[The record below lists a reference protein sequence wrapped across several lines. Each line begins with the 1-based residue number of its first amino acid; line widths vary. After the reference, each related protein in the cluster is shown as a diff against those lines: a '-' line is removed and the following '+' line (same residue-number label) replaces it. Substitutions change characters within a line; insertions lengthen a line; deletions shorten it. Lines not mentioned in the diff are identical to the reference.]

1 MTKTNAVR
9 FADMRRLLKG
19 LGYKE
24 RLVGLAHAFV
34 RSKKDMVIFRR
45 YADQDAMRSGDIM
58 STRQYLDL
66 KGVLDKAEFDSFFES
81 VNKSA

>member
-1 MTKTNAVR
+1 MTKVSEIR
-9 FADMRRLLKG
+9 FADMRRLLKS

-24 RLVGLAHAFV
+24 KFVDKAHAFV
-34 RSKKDMVIFRR
+34 RSKKDMLIFRR
-45 YADQDAMRSGDIM
+45 YDDQDALRSGDVM

-66 KGVLDKAEFDSFFES
+66 KGVLEGAEFDSFFET